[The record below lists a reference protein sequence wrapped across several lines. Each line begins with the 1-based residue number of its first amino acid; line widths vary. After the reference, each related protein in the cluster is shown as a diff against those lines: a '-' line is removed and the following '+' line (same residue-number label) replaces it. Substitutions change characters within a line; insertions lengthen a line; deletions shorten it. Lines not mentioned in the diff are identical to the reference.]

1 MAGKDDIPASL
12 EDLPT
17 GGDTFAELRGRQSVR
32 ATFKLTDNCIEAIS
46 IIAAQL
52 GIKQKSLFDH
62 LFQDTQSLS
71 SIARKFRDA
80 RLHTTNRIQK
90 TYVISR
96 SALLSLEDIARSF
109 NAPRDVLIEFSV
121 QRLLPIIAKE
131 RKRHDKRKTLFK
143 NIQTVQIPQENIG
156 NHRIQGIFKQDTHGA
171 VKIVGHVHNISPAHQ
186 DTAIGLAHL
195 GVIIH
200 HHHVALLQRYMFGGV
215 CHSTRYSFFRY
226 TF

>member
-96 SALLSLEDIARSF
+96 SALLSLEDIARNF

-143 NIQTVQIPQENIG
+143 NIQRHLEAGRKLLHETYAELGEEDPLTDRMAAIMGVYESAFKHMEAFIEKSK
-156 NHRIQGIFKQDTHGA
+156 GIEDFEPTKVD
-171 VKIVGHVHNISPAHQ
+171 IV
-186 DTAIGLAHL
+186 
-195 GVIIH
+195 
-200 HHHVALLQRYMFGGV
+200 FEE
-215 CHSTRYSFFRY
+215 
-226 TF
+226 